1 MKKFIKIL
9 IVVIMMITLT
19 ACSQGK
25 KLSAE
30 DIEKKLSDMDF
41 VTNDV
46 SSEMEDS
53 SIKKVIVASN
63 NRVALEYYVFKS
75 EDSAKKAYGTNLE
88 SLKENKDFKV
98 KEKNGSNYSKSTQ
111 STKSLYNV
119 IIRAGDTMIYS
130 SVNVNYKS
138 DVNKV
143 IKKLGY

>member
-1 MKKFIKIL
+1 MKKFVKIL
-9 IVVIMMITLT
+9 IIVIMMITLT

-25 KLSAE
+25 KISEE

-53 SIKKVIVASN
+53 SIKKVIVANN
-63 NRVALEYYVFKS
+63 NRIGLEYYVFKS
-75 EDSAKKAYGTNLE
+75 EDSAKKAYGTNLD

-111 STKSLYNV
+111 LTESLYNV
-119 IIRAGDTMIYS
+119 IIRAEDTMIYS

-138 DVNKV
+138 DVDKV
-143 IKKLGY
+143 IKELGY

>member
-1 MKKFIKIL
+1 MKRIVKIL
-9 IVVIMMITLT
+9 IIVVMMITLT
-19 ACSQGK
+19 ACTQGK
-25 KLSAE
+25 KISTE
-30 DIEKKLSDMDF
+30 DIVKKLSDMNF

-53 SIKKVIVASN
+53 SIKKVIVAN
-63 NRVALEYYVFKS
+63 NNKISLEYYVFES

-88 SLKENKDFKV
+88 SLKGNKDFKV

-119 IIRAGDTMIYS
+119 IIRAEDTLIYS

-138 DVNKV
+138 DVDKV